1 MHYLMVEGLKM
12 HLKGKKIGLKSALS
26 GRRGLESTLKR
37 KNIGFVKKKMIFMK
51 KWTFFW
57 SGIVVLDNLSND
69 FWNGQIIMGDLPR
82 WRIQRLFQ
90 IISL

>member
-1 MHYLMVEGLKM
+1 ML
-12 HLKGKKIGLKSALS
+12 
-26 GRRGLESTLKR
+26 
-37 KNIGFVKKKMIFMK
+37 FMK
-51 KWTFFW
+51 EWTFFW

-90 IISL
+90 IVSL